1 VSISR
6 RDLARSPL
14 TSHENDEQFPSFT
27 RFSIGPQEK
36 TFFFKNNFK
45 LIFLSTCC
53 PPVCIYCLPSSSFV
67 FRDVLHSG
75 HLHSPCNNNNN
86 NNNILPYTRRREN
99 SFLLLLFCLQ
109 QPQVR
114 TQVLQVSPTGTNQQI
129 ELKYHKLMQIV

>member
-45 LIFLSTCC
+45 LIF
-53 PPVCIYCLPSSSFV
+53 CLLAAHLCAFIVYRLLLSSFV
-67 FRDVLHSG
+67 TCYIQGICIARATTTTTTTTFRR
-75 HLHSPCNNNNN
+75 
-86 NNNILPYTRRREN
+86 TRRREN

>member
-14 TSHENDEQFPSFT
+14 TSHENEQFPSFT

-45 LIFLSTCC
+45 LIF
-53 PPVCIYCLPSSSFV
+53 CLLAAHLCAFIVYRLLLSSFV
-67 FRDVLHSG
+67 TCYIQGICIARATTTTTTTTFCRTHEEEK
-75 HLHSPCNNNNN
+75 
-86 NNNILPYTRRREN
+86 TRFFFFFSASSSHRYVHRYY
-99 SFLLLLFCLQ
+99 
-109 QPQVR
+109 
-114 TQVLQVSPTGTNQQI
+114 VSPTGTNQQI